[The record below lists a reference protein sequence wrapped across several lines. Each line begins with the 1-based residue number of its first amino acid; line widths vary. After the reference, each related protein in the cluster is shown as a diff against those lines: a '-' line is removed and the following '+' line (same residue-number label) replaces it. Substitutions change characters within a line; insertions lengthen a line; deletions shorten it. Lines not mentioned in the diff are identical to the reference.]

1 MTFSLNPSMQIKHM
15 FRRVMRR
22 CNKTWLHPVSI
33 KNIEAAQGLTD
44 TSVSHVTTMRRA
56 SMTRAEE
63 WRRGEDREAGVRAP
77 SERGHVV

>member
-1 MTFSLNPSMQIKHM
+1 
-15 FRRVMRR
+15 MRR

-63 WRRGEDREAGVRAP
+63 WRRGEDWEAGVRA
-77 SERGHVV
+77 RANADTWFDGGHEAMFNVTKGKIK